1 MTNYSDQ
8 VKEAFA
14 SNKYSNINLL
24 ISKCITNAPDNKKL
38 AHLEEFCQ
46 LWQAKGK
53 KIKKSKIGKTISD
66 NLNSLK
72 EELAVESDTPDGKPK
87 MIQLKDI
94 NLDNYKMNYLSFI
107 DSKQLMP
114 PVVCPWED
122 SLAQHYLKKSN
133 VLPIKSSVG
142 MVTTFYHLEN
152 KYWNK
157 PITEFTKEFYQRFES
172 KKDDTD
178 HPEESYYEEYYPEEY
193 YSKEYYPEEYYSDEY
208 YSDEYYSDEEDT
220 PNEKPSQDEDI
231 IPDDASQW
239 QTVL

>member
-14 SNKYSNINLL
+14 SNRYSNINLL

-87 MIQLKDI
+87 MILKDI
-94 NLDNYKMNYLSFI
+94 NLDNCKMNYLSI
-107 DSKQLMP
+107 DSKQLMVSLP
-114 PVVCPWED
+114 MGD
-122 SLAQHYLKKSN
+122 SWHN
-133 VLPIKSSVG
+133 
-142 MVTTFYHLEN
+142 
-152 KYWNK
+152 
-157 PITEFTKEFYQRFES
+157 
-172 KKDDTD
+172 
-178 HPEESYYEEYYPEEY
+178 
-193 YSKEYYPEEYYSDEY
+193 
-208 YSDEYYSDEEDT
+208 
-220 PNEKPSQDEDI
+220 I
-231 IPDDASQW
+231 I
-239 QTVL
+239 